1 MGNILNL
8 HTYILASKPY
18 FVFVLSLPIWFWGG
32 GGNRKL
38 EPFTNSPT
46 DGRINNKWVKIIHVS
61 LNKLFCLSPTCVLR

>member
-18 FVFVLSLPIWFWGG
+18 FVFVLSLPIWFWGE
-32 GGNRKL
+32 NRKL
-38 EPFTNSPT
+38 EPFTDSPT